1 MNPVWVHNE
10 PGVGVPTPRS
20 TDNPTDEGNLL
31 TSIRLS
37 TLESTLKPL
46 DHPHIVPVLEPIQVL
61 DILLELHLEGG
72 LTRTLIGGIPLGD
85 NVLTTGLFNQLTN
98 RELIHLFTLGF
109 VKEFHSP
116 LT

>member
-10 PGVGVPTPRS
+10 PRLGDPTPWS
-20 TDNPTDEGNLL
+20 TDNPINKRDLL
-31 TSIRLS
+31 PSTRLCTFEDTIETLNRS
-37 TLESTLKPL
+37 DMGTILES
-46 DHPHIVPVLEPIQVL
+46 IQVL
-61 DILLELHLEGG
+61 DFVLEGDLEGG
-72 LTRTLIGGIPLGD
+72 LTGTLIGGIPLGD
-85 NVLTTGLFNQLTN
+85 NVRTTGLFNQLTN